1 MLEQSNVADK
11 TRDFLQCWGLKGKF
25 VAATCYIPERI
36 FSRFLNHKTA
46 LTSNQLK
53 RLESYMDDYERRN
66 R

>member
-1 MLEQSNVADK
+1 MIEQCNVAEK
-11 TRDFLQCWGLKGKF
+11 AKDFLQRWGLKGKF

-46 LTSNQLK
+46 LSSKQLQ
-53 RLESYMDDYERRN
+53 RLENYMEDYEQRN